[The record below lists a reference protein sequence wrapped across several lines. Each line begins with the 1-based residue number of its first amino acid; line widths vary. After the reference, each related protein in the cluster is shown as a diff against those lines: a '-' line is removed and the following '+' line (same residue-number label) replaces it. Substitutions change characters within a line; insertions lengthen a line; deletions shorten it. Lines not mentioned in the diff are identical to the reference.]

1 MTHSRARFA
10 DNDGSSGGTLYT
22 PLSLVQRLLSR
33 KKVGRRAGS
42 SPKISLTGKV
52 PPKDCWLTML
62 RIPHELREEFPEA
75 VTVIDGLI
83 EADHDFARLA
93 ADYDE
98 INRAIY
104 QIESEEEPTSDERLE
119 ELKRQRLNLKDKIAG
134 ILAKVM

>member
-1 MTHSRARFA
+1 
-10 DNDGSSGGTLYT
+10 
-22 PLSLVQRLLSR
+22 
-33 KKVGRRAGS
+33 
-42 SPKISLTGKV
+42 
-52 PPKDCWLTML
+52 ML